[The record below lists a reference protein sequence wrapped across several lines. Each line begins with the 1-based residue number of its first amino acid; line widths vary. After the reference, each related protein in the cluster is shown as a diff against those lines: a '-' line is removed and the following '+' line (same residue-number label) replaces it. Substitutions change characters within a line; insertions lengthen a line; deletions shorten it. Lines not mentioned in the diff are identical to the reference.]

1 MVVAVTP
8 LSIGNALRIT
18 LAPPAGS
25 KLWSLLRNTTGI
37 FAGPTDANSVLVAQ
51 TNEEVIYDSIGL
63 ANGTQYFYQAFYFDG
78 LGGVTTDDVSASGTP
93 GANYFDDSTDALT
106 LLRERLDVGIQNEIA
121 AGRLTPGENAG
132 GVIKVLTAP
141 PVFEQTQFPVV
152 LVHLTSESPGEHG
165 IGELIEQDIQDA
177 GGQWNETEGWIANTV
192 ISVVGWCRNPD
203 DRIAMRKALRRLVIG
218 NLQVFNAAGLREVEF
233 SQNDTEELTGQYG
246 APVYWAECSFSCES
260 PLIVGGKLPTIAG
273 VTVTADIQI
282 PNSKG
287 SISSAGSSLQ

>member
-18 LAPPAGS
+18 LAPPDGS
-25 KLWSLLRNTTGI
+25 KLWNLLRNTTDS
-37 FAGPTDANSVLVAQ
+37 FAGPTDPNATLVAQ
-51 TNEEVIYDSIGL
+51 SSETVLYDSIGL
-63 ANGTQYFYQAFYFDG
+63 VNGTQYFYRAFYFDG
-78 LGGVTTDDVSASGTP
+78 MGGFSFDAVSATGTP
-93 GANYFDDSTDALT
+93 GSNYFDDSTDALT

-121 AGRLTPGENAG
+121 AGRLTPGEHAG

-152 LVHLTSESPGEHG
+152 VVHLTSESPGEHG
-165 IGELIEQDIQDA
+165 IGELIEQDTQDA
-177 GGQWNETEGWIANTV
+177 SGQWNETEGWIAHTV

-218 NLQVFNAAGLREVEF
+218 NLQVFYAAGLREVEF

-246 APVYWAECSFSCES
+246 APIYWAECSFSCDS
-260 PLIVGGKLPTIAG
+260 PLIVGGQLPIIAG
-273 VTVTADIQI
+273 VTVSADVQI
-282 PNSKG
+282 PLSKG
-287 SISSAGSSLQ
+287 RISSAGSSLQ